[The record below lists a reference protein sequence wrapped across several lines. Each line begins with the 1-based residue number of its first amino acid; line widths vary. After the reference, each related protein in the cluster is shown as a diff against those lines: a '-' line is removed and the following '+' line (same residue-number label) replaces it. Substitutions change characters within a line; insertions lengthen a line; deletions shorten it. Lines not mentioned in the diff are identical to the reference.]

1 MSVEMSWALD
11 TLTGARVEIDSDGP
25 TGLAC
30 GCKCAG
36 ICGQPVEAVNR
47 GKLPGTYRRTPHF
60 RHTKGT
66 TWCKGPTPHDL
77 AVVIADERLNQD
89 ISDGVATMAEYDCD
103 CRDRHTVNVL
113 QLNGQA
119 VRSVRESLLR
129 NYASTERRIQP
140 DIMLVAKRDGGV
152 ATIEVVYSHR
162 PEDYVLAEGHP
173 VLVIPISTE
182 QDARALGDGLIN
194 AGRLYNYP
202 CPDPICGMCGRR
214 ESAGCRICSECG
226 DHSWNHIGSCAIH
239 GNSYPLC
246 KSCEECLELAKQ
258 KPSGAPPETQFDDP
272 YWDSGPTPVYKYMLL
287 HDSANCERK
296 LNPGSKSCRC
306 TMLVVTTTDSREWN
320 ALTPTEKLNLE
331 TWRSILPL
339 A

>member
-36 ICGQPVEAVNR
+36 PCGQRVEAVNR
-47 GKLPGTYRRTPHF
+47 GKPPGTYRRTPHF
-60 RHTKGT
+60 RPTKGT

-89 ISDGVATMAEYDCD
+89 ISDGVATIAEYDCD
-103 CRDRHTVNVL
+103 CNDRHTVNVL

-129 NYASTERRIQP
+129 NYTLTERRIQP
-140 DIMLVAKRDGGV
+140 DIMLVAKRNGGV

-182 QDARALGDGLIN
+182 QDARALGDGLIH
-194 AGRLYNYP
+194 AGQLYNYP

-214 ESAGCRICSECG
+214 ESAGCRICSDCG
-226 DHSWNHIGSCAIH
+226 DHSWNHMGRCALH
-239 GNSYPLC
+239 GNSYLLC
-246 KSCEECLELAKQ
+246 KSCEQCLALAEEP
-258 KPSGAPPETQFDDP
+258 PSLAIAEAPLDDRHRSGKTPEYT
-272 YWDSGPTPVYKYMLL
+272 YVLL
-287 HDSANCERK
+287 HHPKTCERMSNRSNK
-296 LNPGSKSCRC
+296 TCRC
-306 TMLVVTTTDSREWN
+306 TMIVRTATNSREWN
-320 ALTPTEKLNLE
+320 ALSPDEKLNHK
-331 TWRSILPL
+331 TWRSVLPL
-339 A
+339 N